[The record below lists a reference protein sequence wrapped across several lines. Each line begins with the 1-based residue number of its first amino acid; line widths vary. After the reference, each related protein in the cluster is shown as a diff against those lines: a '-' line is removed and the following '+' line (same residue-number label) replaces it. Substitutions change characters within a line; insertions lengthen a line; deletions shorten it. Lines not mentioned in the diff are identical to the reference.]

1 MLWYKLFFDERP
13 KNRRKDLYNMEK
25 ELGAFVNAVKR
36 GDPLIVLAGL
46 RRTGKTSLLLTG
58 LNEMS
63 NPSIVLDL
71 RALAGQ
77 PYATRRDLIREIERG
92 LNKLL
97 EARGKLSVKLL
108 EHLKRLRGVEVSATG
123 VSLSWGGKNQLDL
136 ADLFD
141 QVGEW
146 ASREGQRVVVAFDEA
161 QELKKIAG
169 IDVAKFIAHVYDYCR
184 DVSIVLT
191 GSAVGLL
198 YDFMGVENPKAPLYG
213 RGRTEINLQHMPQEK
228 ARDFLLRGFRQAK
241 LKVNLNVIHRAVEA
255 LDGVIGWLT
264 IFGATCIK
272 RGVSDSALDETLEAG
287 KAIARQEFENFLRE
301 REAARRRYQVIV
313 RHLANRPSSWSAIK
327 GAIEADEGRVVNDR
341 NINDLLTTLVK
352 AGFVE
357 KRDVEYVLTDFMLAR
372 AFL

>member
-1 MLWYKLFFDERP
+1 
-13 KNRRKDLYNMEK
+13 MEK

-141 QVGEW
+141 QVGKW

-241 LKVNLNVIHRAVEA
+241 VKVNSNMIGRAVEA

-313 RHLANRPSSWSAIK
+313 RHLANSPSSWSAIK